1 MTAPYVVGRSDSI
14 SWAIAASLKTVV
26 HDVDEPGRPG
36 SGDVVIV
43 IGIDPL
49 VEPTHVSALSPAEW
63 RRFAEQPM
71 RQALDVL
78 QRSYR
83 SMRQDGG
90 RIVLVL
96 PSIGMTGG
104 PHLVACATALEGI
117 RAMAKSAA
125 RQWARENVIVN
136 TITAPLHLFAPKLSG
151 SAAHVTAA
159 ALQDDDKLIESI
171 VETTRFLLKRGVSGL
186 VGETVIVDGGAL
198 MLP

>member
-1 MTAPYVVGRSDSI
+1 MTGPYVIGRGDAI
-14 SWAIAASLKTVV
+14 TWAIAASLKTVV
-26 HDVDEPGRPG
+26 HDVDEARQPR

-43 IGIDPL
+43 VGIDPL
-49 VEPTHVSALSPAEW
+49 LEPTHISILGPAEW
-63 RRFAEQPM
+63 RHFAEQPM
-71 RQALDVL
+71 RQALDAL
-78 QRSYR
+78 QRSYS

-104 PHLVACATALEGI
+104 PYLVACATALEGI

-136 TITAPLHLFAPKLSG
+136 TIAAPLHLFAPKLGG

-171 VETTRFLLKRGVSGL
+171 VETVRFLLKREVPGV